1 MSSLE
6 ELISKARLLHS
17 EGRST
22 SQISDELSLSAE
34 TVTWL
39 LTREKAEGDVPRDV
53 LIDWSSI
60 SCDSN
65 NLCFAASMMAQRY
78 YFAREQAGLSEEEG
92 CGFPDVVIGI
102 AHSGIPLATLIA
114 GNEGAMFAMYH
125 PKKHAQGESPTGSL
139 NSSFA
144 GASNRSCLIVD
155 DVVTTGNTITEAI
168 DYIRKHGGEP
178 VGIVVLFDKRGLKE
192 ISGVPLYS
200 LVRVE
205 RID

>member
-39 LTREKAEGDVPRDV
+39 LTQEKTGGDVPRDV

-65 NLCFAASMMAQRY
+65 NLCLAATMMAQRY
-78 YFAREQAGLSEEEG
+78 YFAREQAGLTEEEG
-92 CGFPDVVIGI
+92 SGFPDVVIGI

-114 GNEGAMFAMYH
+114 GNEGAMFSMYH
-125 PKKHAQGESPTGSL
+125 PKKHAQGESPAGSL

-144 GASNRSCLIVD
+144 GVSKRSCLIVD

-168 DYIRKHGGEP
+168 EYIRRHGGEP
-178 VGIVVLFDKRGLKE
+178 MGIVVLFDKRGLKE

>member
-1 MSSLE
+1 MTSLE
-6 ELISKARLLHS
+6 ELINRARLLHS

-39 LTREKAEGDVPRDV
+39 LTQEKNGAGVPRDV
-53 LIDWSSI
+53 LIDWSNI
-60 SCDSN
+60 SCDSTN
-65 NLCFAASMMAQRY
+65 ICLAASMMAQRY
-78 YFAREQAGLSEEEG
+78 YFAREQEGLTGEVGSD
-92 CGFPDVVIGI
+92 FPDVVIGI

-114 GNEGAMFAMYH
+114 GNESAMFSMYH
-125 PKKHAQGESPTGSL
+125 PKKHAQGESPAGSL

-144 GASNRSCLIVD
+144 GVSKRTCMIVD

-168 DYIRKHGGEP
+168 EYIRRHGGEP
-178 VGIVVLFDKRGLKE
+178 LGVVVLFDKRGLKE

-200 LVRVE
+200 LVRIE

>member
-6 ELISKARLLHS
+6 ELITKARLLHS

-39 LTREKAEGDVPRDV
+39 LTQEKSGRDVPRDV

-60 SCDSN
+60 SCDST
-65 NLCFAASMMAQRY
+65 NLCLAANMMAQRY
-78 YFAREQAGLSEEEG
+78 YFAREQAGLSGGEG
-92 CGFPDVVIGI
+92 IAFPEVVIGL

-114 GNEGAMFAMYH
+114 GNEGAMFSMYH
-125 PKKHAQGESPTGSL
+125 PRKHAQGESPAGSL

-144 GASNRSCLIVD
+144 GVSNRSCLIVD

-168 DYIRKHGGEP
+168 EYIKKHGGEP

-200 LVRVE
+200 LVKVE

>member
-1 MSSLE
+1 MSSLD

-39 LTREKAEGDVPRDV
+39 LTREKSGGDVPRDV

-65 NLCFAASMMAQRY
+65 NLCLAASMMAQRF

-92 CGFPDVVIGI
+92 SGFPDVVIGI

-125 PKKHAQGESPTGSL
+125 PKKHAQGDSPSGSL

-144 GASNRSCLIVD
+144 GVSNRSCLIVD

-168 DYIRKHGGEP
+168 EYIRKHGGEP
-178 VGIVVLFDKRGLKE
+178 VGILVLFDKRGLKE
-192 ISGVPLYS
+192 IGGVPLYS
-200 LVRVE
+200 LVKVE

>member
-6 ELISKARLLHS
+6 ELINKARLLHS
-17 EGRST
+17 EGRSPG
-22 SQISDELSLSAE
+22 QISDELSLSAE

-39 LTREKAEGDVPRDV
+39 LTQKKVGDAPKDV

-65 NLCFAASMMAQRY
+65 NLCLAASMMAQRY
-78 YFAREQAGLSEEEG
+78 YFAREQEG
-92 CGFPDVVIGI
+92 FSGEGGSIFPDVVIGI

-114 GNEGAMFAMYH
+114 GNEESMFAMYH
-125 PKKHAQGESPTGSL
+125 PKKHAQGDNPAGSL

-144 GASNRSCLIVD
+144 GVADRTCLIVD
-155 DVVTTGNTITEAI
+155 DVITTGNTVTEAI
-168 DYIRKHGGEP
+168 DNIRKYGGEP

-192 ISGVPLYS
+192 IEGVPLYS
-200 LVRVE
+200 LVKVE